1 MKKSLKK
8 SLFILLTL
16 LAMVFVVACGEKAS
30 KKEVVEK
37 FVENSK
43 KMKSTDVTMTMKMEQ
58 KNSANPAGI
67 SMEANGNISLILEP
81 NLTMKMDLVIPF
93 ANNKLSIYVKDDY
106 YYLQNPND
114 NQWTKQSSK
123 GVRRKTK

>member
-43 KMKSTDVTMTMKMEQ
+43 KM
-58 KNSANPAGI
+58 
-67 SMEANGNISLILEP
+67 LL
-81 NLTMKMDLVIPF
+81 
-93 ANNKLSIYVKDDY
+93 
-106 YYLQNPND
+106 
-114 NQWTKQSSK
+114 
-123 GVRRKTK
+123 

>member
-43 KMKSTDVTMTMKMEQ
+43 KMKSTDVTMTMKME
-58 KNSANPAGI
+58 
-67 SMEANGNISLILEP
+67 
-81 NLTMKMDLVIPF
+81 
-93 ANNKLSIYVKDDY
+93 
-106 YYLQNPND
+106 
-114 NQWTKQSSK
+114 
-123 GVRRKTK
+123 

>member
-16 LAMVFVVACGEKAS
+16 LSMVFIVACGEKAS
-30 KKEVVEK
+30 KKEVIEK

-43 KMKSTDVTMTMKMEQ
+43 NMKSTDATFIMKMEQ

-67 SMEANGNISLILEP
+67 SMEANGGN
-81 NLTMKMDLVIPF
+81 TF
-93 ANNKLSIYVKDDY
+93 Y
-106 YYLQNPND
+106 
-114 NQWTKQSSK
+114 
-123 GVRRKTK
+123 